1 MQHRFH
7 IHRIWLGLAVYVAVI
22 TLMVPVV
29 RAQATVPDLL
39 TYEGWLREARVAAS
53 RGDRLGLEQVAANLT
68 QTTQVQIANG
78 IVMPVNNDWLAAAL
92 DEPDP
97 DLPAIDARL
106 GALLDALVQPDS
118 SVPADA
124 RQRLDTILN
133 HPPFAAV
140 EQPRLTL
147 IGRLLDWMLR
157 MLSRLFQ
164 QVEVDPVTGQGMNWM
179 IGVIGLLLL
188 LGMLIYLFR
197 GLRGSWAREARVHDA
212 DDPEAHLTANTALQQ
227 AAILVRSGDYRT
239 AVRYLYLSSLLWL
252 DERGMLRYDRAL
264 TNREYLE
271 RLSDNPELRLWLTPI
286 VDTFDRVWYGHMT
299 LDAESFAAYQ
309 QQVDGLRK
317 LRL

>member
-7 IHRIWLGLAVYVAVI
+7 FYGIWLGLAIYVTVMS
-22 TLMVPVV
+22 LMIPAV
-29 RAQATVPDLL
+29 RAQATIPDLL

-68 QTTQVQIANG
+68 QTTQVRVADD
-78 IVMPVNNDWLAAAL
+78 IVVPVNNDWLAAAL
-92 DEPDP
+92 DKPDP
-97 DLPAIDARL
+97 DLPFIDARL
-106 GALLDALVQPDS
+106 GALLDALVQPDPV
-118 SVPADA
+118 VPTDA

-133 HPPFAAV
+133 HPPFAEV

-147 IGRLLDWMLR
+147 IGRLLDWVLR
-157 MLSRLFQ
+157 LLARVFRQ
-164 QVEVDPVTGQGMNWM
+164 AEVDSVTGQAMTLMIAGIGM
-179 IGVIGLLLL
+179 LLL
-188 LGMLIYLFR
+188 LGMLIYLLR
-197 GLRGSWAREARVHDA
+197 GLRGSWVRESQMNDT
-212 DDPEAHLTANTALQQ
+212 DDPEAYLTANTALHQ
-227 AAILVRSGDYRT
+227 ATMLARGGDYRT

-271 RLSDNPELRLWLTPI
+271 RLNDNPELRLRLVPI
-286 VDTFDRVWYGHMT
+286 VDTFDRVWYGHMA